1 MGCRED
7 RVQFWEAMT
16 GKSGDSTEVR
26 SEDESRVKVIP
37 RNLTD
42 DEEWMT

>member
-1 MGCRED
+1 
-7 RVQFWEAMT
+7 MT

-26 SEDESRVKVIP
+26 SEVRAESKMIP

-42 DEEWMT
+42 DEEGMARPL

>member
-1 MGCRED
+1 M
-7 RVQFWEAMT
+7 A

-26 SEDESRVKVIP
+26 AESKVIP

-42 DEEWMT
+42 DEEGMT